1 MNDVQIGVVE
11 KSSIDQIR
19 VAIRF
24 FENKRYI
31 DVRTFTKDDRGQFVP
46 TKKGITLQPD
56 TLMELVPL
64 LYQADAR
71 YGGVTFTPA
80 QQSIPE

>member
-11 KSSIDQIR
+11 KSSMDQIR

-31 DVRTFTKDDRGQFVP
+31 DVRTFIKDDRGQWLP

-56 TLMELVPL
+56 TLRELIPL
-64 LYQADAR
+64 LNQADAR
-71 YGGVTFTPA
+71 YDAVTFDPA
-80 QQSIPE
+80 QKSLP